1 MLKNHKKGLGIK
13 VSESDIQNTI
23 LRYLKLKKVFHYRQ
37 NSSAVKIDKR
47 FIRSTSINGLPDIIC
62 ILEGTYIGL
71 EVKTD
76 IGTLNAN
83 QIKTHREIIAAG
95 GLVYVVRS
103 LNDVKAIFEKRQDA
117 K

>member
-13 VSESDIQNTI
+13 VSESDIQKTI
-23 LRYLKLKKVFHYRQ
+23 LAYLKLKKVFHYRQ
-37 NSSAVKIDKR
+37 NSSATKVDNR

-83 QIKTHREIIAAG
+83 QIKTHREIISAG